1 MRLADCRW
9 LTDENI
15 HPEVISHLRGRG
27 LDVLDVREQG
37 WRGRSDAEI
46 LEEAHREGRVVLT
59 HDGDF
64 GTLALL
70 ARRPVVGIVRI
81 RPGHIRAQV
90 TIDALDRLL
99 VLDLELSPPFLL
111 VVQGGWHAST
121 RGGSPGESSPPW
133 QSSVATA
140 R

>member
-70 ARRPVVGIVRI
+70 GRRPVVGIVRI
-81 RPGHIRAQV
+81 RPGHIRPRV
-90 TIDALDRLL
+90 TSEALDRLFA
-99 VLDLELSPPFLL
+99 LDLDPSPPFLV
-111 VVQGGWHAST
+111 VVQGGLVRLHTW
-121 RGGSPGESSPPW
+121 G
-133 QSSVATA
+133 
-140 R
+140 